1 MSNEFFYGTTL
12 KVDEPSQTWDPYH
25 KSEENSEMLMP
36 HKLIVK
42 QVLLDHT
49 AKENEY
55 NVIEVTSPTSQD
67 DVKIP
72 IAVLKAGETR
82 SISMELE
89 FPDAPVTFKLVKGT
103 GPVHIHGH
111 HLIREASEAEL
122 MGEMQEGEEDEEDE
136 DGIDDVK
143 DEYAEEEE
151 EVPNPAKKAKL
162 SNNSKDGGTNNKASP
177 KSKK

>member
-12 KVDEPSQTWDPYH
+12 KNDAPSQTWDPYH
-25 KSEENSEMLMP
+25 KNEENSEMLMP
-36 HKLIVK
+36 HKLIIK
-42 QVLLDHT
+42 QVLLGYE
-49 AKENEY
+49 AKEGEY
-55 NVIEVTSPTSQD
+55 NVVEVTSPTSQD

-72 IAVLKAGETR
+72 IAVLKVGETR
-82 SISMELE
+82 SISMEME
-89 FPDAPVTFKLVKGT
+89 FPDAPITFKLTQGS

-111 HLIREASEAEL
+111 HLIREAEADL
-122 MGEMQEGEEDEEDE
+122 MGEMQEGEEDE

-151 EVPNPAKKAKL
+151 EAAPTAKKAKL
-162 SNNSKDGGTNNKASP
+162 SNNSKDGGTNNKAAL